1 MKSEIEE
8 YQHLEASE
16 REKKKERPEKN
27 QYERKQNQEKWK
39 HKNFKKQRA
48 INNQCREDNIS
59 SGFYNWEI
67 VGNFT
72 KRTSTLFSDRIRTK
86 VIGTNKLS
94 WKDKQQIGDSK
105 KEMAKSYIIMCLR
118 YLRWEKLNLFKY
130 RREDTHGQRFEK
142 QEITGRYYIVRFRA
156 ALFNTVRTTTCG

>member
-1 MKSEIEE
+1 M
-8 YQHLEASE
+8 
-16 REKKKERPEKN
+16 P
-27 QYERKQNQEKWK
+27 
-39 HKNFKKQRA
+39 
-48 INNQCREDNIS
+48 

-67 VGNFT
+67 VGNLT
-72 KRTSTLFSDRIRTK
+72 KRTSTLFSGRIRTK

-105 KEMAKSYIIMCLR
+105 KKKWQRVIMCLT

-130 RREDTHGQRFEK
+130 GREDTHGQRFKK

-156 ALFNTVRTTTCG
+156 ALFNMLGTMTCG